1 MTEELRASDVARG
14 MARPDNP
21 LVVLVGRPNV
31 GKSTLFNRILG
42 QRLAIVDDE
51 PGTTRDRL
59 VADSEW
65 AGRSF
70 QVVDTGGMDP
80 YVFSGQSPLS
90 VGSKDYIDA
99 IREQVQVAVDMADLV
114 LFLVDVQS
122 GVTPADEEV
131 ATFLRKRQRTAQ
143 GEPFP
148 PVLLV
153 ANKADNPRYEGE
165 AEQFYELGMGDPIV
179 VSAYHG
185 LGTGELLDRVV
196 ANLPASGGREEDEN
210 LTRIAIAGRPNV
222 GKSSLVNRLLGEERT
237 IVSPVPGT
245 TRDAIDSYVEFEGQP
260 LVLVDT
266 AGIRRRGKVS
276 PGVEKY
282 SVLRALMS
290 IERSD
295 IALLVLD
302 AVEGVTEQDA
312 HVAGMILDAG
322 KSAVILVNKWDA
334 VEKDEHTTEVFTQ
347 RVRENLSFMDFAP
360 LLFISAKTGYHVDRV
375 LPLTLDVSEQR
386 RQTVPTPELNRIF
399 RAAED
404 EHPPASRARRV
415 FHIYNAQQVATAPPI
430 IELRVRNADLAHFS
444 YLRYLENRLRK
455 EYPFSGTP
463 IRMRLR
469 GKRD

>member
-1 MTEELRASDVARG
+1 MSEELSASGITKGA
-14 MARPDNP
+14 ARPRNP

-31 GKSTLFNRILG
+31 GKSTLFNRFLG

-59 VADSEW
+59 VAECEW

-70 QVVDTGGMDP
+70 QIVDTGGVDP
-80 YVFSGQSPLS
+80 FVFSGQSPLS
-90 VGSKDYIDA
+90 VGSKEYIDA

-114 LFLVDVQS
+114 LFLVDIQS
-122 GVTPADEEV
+122 GLTPADEEV
-131 ATFLRKRQRTAQ
+131 AAFLRKRQRVVE
-143 GEPFP
+143 GRPLP

-153 ANKADNPRYEGE
+153 ANKADNPRYEGD
-165 AEQFYELGMGDPIV
+165 AGQFYELGLGDPII
-179 VSAYHG
+179 VSAFHG
-185 LGTGELLDRVV
+185 LGTGELLDQIV
-196 ANLPASGGREEDEN
+196 ARLPTSTEAGEEEG

-245 TRDAIDSYVEFEGQP
+245 TRDAIDSYVEFDGLP
-260 LVLVDT
+260 LVLIDT

-282 SVLRALMS
+282 SVLRAMMS

-295 IALLVLD
+295 VALLVLD

-312 HVAGMILDAG
+312 HVGGMILDAG
-322 KSAVILVNKWDA
+322 KSAIILVNKWDA
-334 VEKDEHTTEVFTQ
+334 VERDEHTAEAFTQ
-347 RVRENLSFMDFAP
+347 RVRDNLSFMDFAP

-375 LPLTLDVSEQR
+375 LPLALDVSKQR
-386 RQTVPTPELNRIF
+386 RQIVPAPELNRIF

-404 EHPPASRARRV
+404 EHPPASGANRV
-415 FHIYNAQQVATAPPI
+415 FHIYSAQQVATAPPI

-455 EYPFSGTP
+455 EYPFAGTP

-469 GKRD
+469 SRRD